1 MRMLIADDN
10 RELRAALRLLL
21 QELGVRTVTE
31 AEDLAEAIATLR
43 HIQADVVLL
52 DWELP
57 SGGFP
62 GDHAAFVASVKAAV
76 PARRVIAMSGRP
88 EAENESVAAGCDAF
102 VSRNEPPDRLVE
114 LLGGDA
120 LY

>member
-1 MRMLIADDN
+1 MRILIADDN

-21 QELGVRTVTE
+21 QELGVHAITE

-43 HIQADVVLL
+43 HARADVVLL

-57 SGGFP
+57 PGGFP
-62 GDHAAFVASVKAAV
+62 GDGAAFVASVKTAA

-88 EAENESVAAGCDAF
+88 EAENESLTAGCDAF
-102 VSRNEPPDRLVE
+102 VSRNEPPDRLVR

-120 LY
+120 LS